1 MQAPVSQ
8 RIIPAASMSQG
19 LGALLQ
25 GCSQRRGAAA
35 IGQERSW
42 PWPGHKHQ
50 GLGSAELDLPQS
62 GGEGEKRLVLSD
74 TGGAITAR
82 LSFALERPCLTSTQL
97 QMCTGDEPRP

>member
-1 MQAPVSQ
+1 MSQ

-19 LGALLQ
+19 LGVLLQ

-62 GGEGEKRLVLSD
+62 GGEGNRGDNHSQAVLCA
-74 TGGAITAR
+74 GAS
-82 LSFALERPCLTSTQL
+82 LSHKHPAPNVHW
-97 QMCTGDEPRP
+97 G